1 VLLFFFYFCAT
12 LKKSISIIKKHIQA
26 LAWLVLVCF
35 CLISPYQFFNQND
48 LADLSQE
55 VEKCVITADEVEN
68 FAEYRNSEVHSIST
82 DPIGQFFLAFSATY
96 FVIKSFDQT
105 RTVNLRQDF
114 RQPLNTALLCVFRI

>member
-1 VLLFFFYFCAT
+1 M
-12 LKKSISIIKKHIQA
+12 KKSISIIKKHIQP

-35 CLISPYQFFNQND
+35 CLISPYQFFNQNE

-114 RQPLNTALLCVFRI
+114 RQPPNTVLLCVFRI